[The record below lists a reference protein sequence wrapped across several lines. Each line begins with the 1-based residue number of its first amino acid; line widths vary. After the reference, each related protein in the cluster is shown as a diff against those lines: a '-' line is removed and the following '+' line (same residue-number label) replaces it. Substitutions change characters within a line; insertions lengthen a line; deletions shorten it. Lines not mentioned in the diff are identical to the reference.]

1 MTPKTNPPRYQTGR
15 IFLSVLRLDPLPACA
30 ALGVD
35 DLDALGFQL
44 IPDAVRFREVLRLLR
59 LVPRQHQCI
68 DGRVPL
74 AGDGVAALG
83 LGGLG
88 LGGLRPLGRR

>member
-44 IPDAVRFREVLRLLR
+44 IPDAVRLRKVLRLLR
-59 LVPRQHQCI
+59 LVPRQHQRI
-68 DGRVPL
+68 NGRVPL
-74 AGDGVAALG
+74 ASPVTV
-83 LGGLG
+83 
-88 LGGLRPLGRR
+88 